1 MGVAREPPLVGR
13 ADVVGDLAGVLGI
26 GGSVLLAGPAGI
38 GKTRLAR
45 ELCRLESAN
54 GAAVE
59 RVLATSETAARPL
72 GTLAPLRVVT
82 EDEDPVRAF
91 GRFLRRWAERGGA
104 AGSVLLWLDDAH
116 HADPATAA
124 LVRHGVTGGLLRL
137 VGTYREHRE
146 LPEGLEALVTE
157 GLVQRRVIGPLEDSD
172 AIRLARA
179 TVAPQRLT
187 PAHLRSIVAMAGG
200 NPLYLRELARAA
212 ARGDR
217 DVAKGPALD
226 LLVGRSVL
234 ALDPG
239 ARRVLDMVAVAEPAP
254 LGLFGDA
261 REELARLRAGGLIEL
276 HGDDTV
282 RTDHP
287 LRRAWLLRE
296 LGPHRGEV
304 LGALLD
310 QVHRSSEAAP
320 DALTLLRWTDGARR
334 PAGPAMLER
343 AARAALAQGQPGEA
357 ERVAARLDGDLA
369 SLLRAQARLIGGD
382 VHGGLAELDDLAIHA
397 PAPVRLEALWW
408 SVRYHGLALGR
419 VERAEEM
426 LAVVER
432 DEGGQAA
439 EQSLLRARLW
449 LWTFRGAAPDAD
461 LDALARKV
469 AALGESPERFEML
482 AALLMVIINARGQRG
497 TEPLV
502 QELSAVD
509 ERFSDWPSERLRGR
523 ALLGWFRVLGL
534 RAGLGAATQTEAYH
548 QARRQHDYEPV
559 LAVGGSAGLSQALTG
574 QVTEALSI
582 SAAHPSDPHGPGW
595 MRMDELRRATHAAAL
610 CYAGAPTQ
618 AADELQALE
627 DSGAQDGPEPITML
641 LMRLGM
647 LVDGTH
653 GRNSS
658 ARVLE
663 ALERTRARPQL
674 IFLTLV
680 SLETVDLAVGE
691 TAVEALAATL
701 PAEGLGLIALAGRC
715 FQARHEHH
723 AAPLLDYG
731 LRLETASLVPAALR
745 VLADA
750 VRLAGTDETIIKAG
764 HAAILRLLEQWDGI
778 EPWWLEQ
785 VPTPRQREIA
795 TTLADGASTAD
806 LAQTLGLSRRTVE
819 NHLQHVYDYLHV
831 HSRTELV
838 DALNPQ
844 PSR

>member
-1 MGVAREPPLVGR
+1 MGAREPPLVGR
-13 ADVVGDLAGVLGI
+13 ADVVGDLADVLCS

-45 ELCRLESAN
+45 ELCRLDSAG

-72 GTLAPLRVVT
+72 GTLAPLRVVA

-91 GRFLRRWAERGGA
+91 GRFLRRWAERGGS

-116 HADPATAA
+116 DADAATAA
-124 LVRHGVTGGLLRL
+124 LVRHGVAGGLLRL

-179 TVAPQRLT
+179 TVAPQRLV
-187 PAHLRSIVAMAGG
+187 AAQLRSIAALAGG
-200 NPLYLRELARAA
+200 NPLYTRELARAA
-212 ARGDR
+212 VRGDR
-217 DVAKGPALD
+217 DFSSGPALD

-234 ALDPG
+234 GLDPG

-254 LGLFGDA
+254 LGLFQGA
-261 REELARLRAGGLIEL
+261 REELTRLRAAGLIEL
-276 HGDDTV
+276 HGDDTI

-296 LGPHRGEV
+296 LGPHRCEV

-310 QVHRSSEAAP
+310 QVHRSPDGAP

-334 PAGPAMLER
+334 PAGPALLER
-343 AARAALAQGQPGEA
+343 AARTALLQGQPDEA
-357 ERVAARLDGDLA
+357 GRVAARLDGDLA
-369 SLLRAQARLIGGD
+369 RLLRAQARVIGGD
-382 VHGGLAELDDLAIHA
+382 VDGGLAELDDLIIHA
-397 PAPVRLEALWW
+397 PAPLRLEALWW

-419 VERAEEM
+419 VERAEEL

-432 DEGGQAA
+432 DEDGQQA
-439 EQSLLRARLW
+439 EQLLLRTWLW
-449 LWTFRGAAPDAD
+449 LWIFRGATANAD
-461 LDALARKV
+461 LDAAARTV
-469 AALGESPERFEML
+469 TALSESPERFEML
-482 AALLMVIINARGQRG
+482 AGLLAVIGNARGQRA
-497 TEPLV
+497 TDPLV
-502 QELSAVD
+502 QDLSAAD
-509 ERFSDWPSERLRGR
+509 ERFSGWPSERLRGR
-523 ALLGWFRVLGL
+523 LALGWFRVLGL
-534 RAGLGAATQTEAYH
+534 RAGLGAATHTEAYH
-548 QARRQHDYEPV
+548 QARRQHDYECV
-559 LAVGGSAGLSQALTG
+559 LHLGSSAGITQALTG

-582 SAAHPSDPHGPGW
+582 SAAHAGDPHGPGW
-595 MRMDELRRATHAAAL
+595 MRMDELRRAVHAAAL
-610 CYAGAPTQ
+610 CYAGQHTH

-627 DSGAQDGPEPITML
+627 DGRARDAPEPITML
-641 LMRLGM
+641 LLRLGM
-647 LVDGTH
+647 LVDETH
-653 GRNSS
+653 GRTGG
-658 ARVLE
+658 ARVLD

-674 IFLTLV
+674 MYLAVV
-680 SLETVDLAVGE
+680 SVETVDLAAGD
-691 TAVEALAATL
+691 TAVEVLAATL
-701 PAEGLGLIALAGRC
+701 PTEGPGLIALAGRC
-715 FQARHEHH
+715 FQARHQHR

-731 LRLETASLVPAALR
+731 LRLETASLVPAGLR

-750 VRLAGTDETIIKAG
+750 VRLAEADETIIKPG
-764 HAAILRLLEQWDGI
+764 RAAILRLLEHWDGI

-785 VPTPRQREIA
+785 VPTHRQREIA
-795 TTLADGASTAD
+795 STLADGASTTD

-838 DALNPQ
+838 HALNPS